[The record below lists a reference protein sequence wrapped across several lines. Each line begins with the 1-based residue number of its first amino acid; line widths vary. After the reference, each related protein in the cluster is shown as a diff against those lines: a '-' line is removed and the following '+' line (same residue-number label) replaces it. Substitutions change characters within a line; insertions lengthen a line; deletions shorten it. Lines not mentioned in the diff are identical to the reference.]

1 MARGTV
7 PSLKQRHGLLLAA
20 AIALVCVSVSAQ
32 TRVTPED
39 IQSRNPATQ
48 YTPSLAGKDV
58 RVRGVVNAP
67 AFHLPGYN
75 LLALQDD
82 QGGAV
87 LKVLENDNR
96 LNRFS
101 PGDEVEA
108 DG

>member
-7 PSLKQRHGLLLAA
+7 PSLRQRHGILLAA
-20 AIALVCVSVSAQ
+20 FVGIVSVPVSAQ
-32 TRVTPED
+32 TRVTPEE

-48 YTPSLAGKDV
+48 YTPTLAGKEI

-75 LLALQDD
+75 LLALQDE
-82 QGGAV
+82 QGGEV
-87 LKVLENDNR
+87 LRVLENDNR

-101 PGDEVEA
+101 PGDEVE
-108 DG
+108 